1 MILKKITK
9 WYSNELILQFMR
21 NQLNKIMYT
30 VKIIDQLNVIMTTG
44 NIIEMA
50 QMSRDSKIWKKSMY
64 KYLK

>member
-30 VKIIDQLNVIMTTG
+30 AKIIDQLNVIMTTG